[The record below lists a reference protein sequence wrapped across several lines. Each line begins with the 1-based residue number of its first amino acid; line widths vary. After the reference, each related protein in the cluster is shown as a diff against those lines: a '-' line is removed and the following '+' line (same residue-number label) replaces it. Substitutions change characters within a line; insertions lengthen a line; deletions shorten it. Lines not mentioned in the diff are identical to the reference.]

1 MFSTTV
7 VTILAALAAVVLAGC
22 GMGAASSG
30 DGFATGDDFSY
41 MAEVTGSDGGATRFG
56 LIAGTISSDGQIT
69 GERRIVNVQDGMM
82 NTDTT
87 EFTGELD
94 ENGTATF
101 RGIGPDGGDVT
112 ATLEESKSI
121 MVTDQEPGF
130 AATSWHRASQPAFNN
145 AIQDAVR
152 S

>member
-1 MFSTTV
+1 MRPAV
-7 VTILAALAAVVLAGC
+7 VATILAVLAAVVLAGC
-22 GMGAASSG
+22 GIGGTGSG

-41 MAEVTGSDGGATRFG
+41 MAEVTDSDGGATRFG
-56 LIAGTISSDGQIT
+56 LIEGIISSDGQIT
-69 GERRIVNVQDGMM
+69 GERRIVDVEDSMIS
-82 NTDTT
+82 TDTT

-94 ENGTATF
+94 EDGTATF

-112 ATLEESKSI
+112 ATLEDSKSM

-130 AATSWHRASQPAFNN
+130 AATSWHRASLPAFNN
-145 AIQDAVR
+145 AIQDAAR